1 MLKSADVLTSF
12 KNYEPIVAPEG
23 EPVPSL
29 EGLNIAVLIPC
40 LNEEATI
47 GQVVH
52 NARKVL
58 PSARIFIC
66 DNGSTDHTVEFALAS
81 GAQVHHEALRGKGN
95 AVRRMF
101 ADIEADVFVLVDGD
115 STYDVS
121 TAPKLVRTLVSGGYD
136 MVTTSRVAEPG
147 AFRRFDRLGVQILTW
162 LVRSIFGD
170 RISDLLSGYRVFSRR
185 FVKTFPA
192 LSHGFEIETELSIH
206 ALELRM
212 PIAEVRTSYRERPA
226 RSRSKFRT
234 VADGLKIL
242 ATIFYLMKEERPLQ
256 LFAAVS
262 FLLALMSMVE
272 GVPVIENLHMGLTP
286 RLSTAVFAGSTLI
299 LAFLSLACGLIL
311 DTVTVMRREMKRIFY
326 LGLSRLCAGGKT
338 RI

>member
-1 MLKSADVLTSF
+1 
-12 KNYEPIVAPEG
+12 
-23 EPVPSL
+23 
-29 EGLNIAVLIPC
+29 
-40 LNEEATI
+40 
-47 GQVVH
+47 
-52 NARKVL
+52 
-58 PSARIFIC
+58 
-66 DNGSTDHTVEFALAS
+66 
-81 GAQVHHEALRGKGN
+81 
-95 AVRRMF
+95 
-101 ADIEADVFVLVDGD
+101 
-115 STYDVS
+115 
-121 TAPKLVRTLVSGGYD
+121 
-136 MVTTSRVAEPG
+136 
-147 AFRRFDRLGVQILTW
+147 
-162 LVRSIFGD
+162 VRSIFGD

-234 VADGLKIL
+234 VADGLKIFG
-242 ATIFYLMKEERPLQ
+242 TIFYLMKEERPLQ

-272 GVPVIENLHMGLTP
+272 GVPVIENLHMGLTR
-286 RLSTAVFAGSTLI
+286 RLSTAVFAVSTLF

-326 LGLSRLCAGGKT
+326 LGLSRLCAGRKKST
-338 RI
+338 I